1 MTGERQPAARVL
13 ILEDSAWD
21 ADLAQRLMTSAGLD
35 FQAVVVETRADFT
48 EQLAAF
54 CPDVI
59 VSDFSLPGFSG
70 EEALRI
76 AQEKR
81 PEVPYIFWSG
91 ALGDETAVDLIK
103 RGATDY
109 ILKDRPARLPS
120 AVSRALAEARQ
131 RARLA
136 QIEDQISQAQHLAS
150 LGHLR
155 AAEQAATRIREMLAA
170 ARGGAEGG

>member
-1 MTGERQPAARVL
+1 MRLSGIRCRITFIVHGRREAPAMTGERQPAARVL

-76 AQEKR
+76 AQE
-81 PEVPYIFWSG
+81 
-91 ALGDETAVDLIK
+91 
-103 RGATDY
+103 
-109 ILKDRPARLPS
+109 
-120 AVSRALAEARQ
+120 
-131 RARLA
+131 
-136 QIEDQISQAQHLAS
+136 
-150 LGHLR
+150 
-155 AAEQAATRIREMLAA
+155 
-170 ARGGAEGG
+170 